1 MIMRPRTYIRKRPL
15 VGKGGRAAEAARR
28 RGDVPTASL
37 LEAWGRDLA
46 PSPLEAR
53 LRDWLAEGAA

>member
-1 MIMRPRTYIRKRPL
+1 MIVRPRTDNRKHPS
-15 VGKGGRAAEAARR
+15 AALA
-28 RGDVPTASL
+28 GPTASL

-46 PSPLEAR
+46 PSPLEER

>member
-1 MIMRPRTYIRKRPL
+1 MIVPARPGFRKHPL
-15 VGKGGRAAEAARR
+15 ANKVSRAAEAARR

-46 PSPLEAR
+46 PSPLEER
-53 LRDWLAEGAA
+53 LRDWLADGAA

>member
-1 MIMRPRTYIRKRPL
+1 MIVRPRTNIRKHPL
-15 VGKGGRAAEAARR
+15 AGKLIRAAESARR

-46 PSPLEAR
+46 PSPLEER